1 MLAIKE
7 LQLRENAP
15 LSLDLIDKFAG
26 SSIYRIPDEIGDDES
41 GRMSDNPFVAR
52 RWRSIML
59 IIRISPGTSY
69 R

>member
-1 MLAIKE
+1 M
-7 LQLRENAP
+7 
-15 LSLDLIDKFAG
+15 FAG
-26 SSIYRIPDEIGDDES
+26 SSIYRILDEIGGDES

-59 IIRISPGTSY
+59 IIRISPGTLY